1 MGRRSIGG
9 RLRMSQ
15 VYLGGFP
22 AEQKLNMILCE
33 QRIQYTEEI
42 WNGGVILAARC
53 EQGYIIG

>member
-1 MGRRSIGG
+1 
-9 RLRMSQ
+9 MSQ

-33 QRIQYTEEI
+33 QGIQHTEEI